1 MCLFGMG
8 RNLLQRINTL
18 PDRRGA
24 SVQQRPAEMAV
35 KCRCNLLDVA
45 IKRIYTLL
53 MIICDEAKRQIN
65 LVKHGYDLA
74 DAAMVYDSPNK
85 ITLESERNGE
95 KRNMDIALVA
105 VADVVLALVYVERD
119 GDVRAISLRRAST
132 AERKLYA
139 DEIEN

>member
-1 MCLFGMG
+1 
-8 RNLLQRINTL
+8 
-18 PDRRGA
+18 
-24 SVQQRPAEMAV
+24 MAV